1 MTREYYHIQKWK
13 KDEQKRY
20 VSRGREDD
28 LVFSDDDEFEDAF
41 ADNDA
46 AILRTSETTFFSL
59 FFESNDDPVVVKWF
73 CKSCIEESKAFL
85 LIVAKFDDDI
95 NDE

>member
-28 LVFSDDDEFEDAF
+28 LVFSDDDEFTIHDGVPTVDVYELED
-41 ADNDA
+41 NPYNG
-46 AILRTSETTFFSL
+46 E
-59 FFESNDDPVVVKWF
+59 
-73 CKSCIEESKAFL
+73 
-85 LIVAKFDDDI
+85 
-95 NDE
+95 